1 MRASTAILTVVLAG
15 ASAAKAAGP
24 APLTSLRAVRALSN
38 ADAAQDLPVV
48 IQATVTYYR
57 FYEHTLFVQDGVDA
71 IFVYAPDPL
80 KIAAGDR
87 VLIEGTTR
95 PSFRPI
101 IFSSKITRLGQGTM
115 PLPLPSRFEELAAGA
130 HDCQLVSVRGVVES
144 ADVISLSGVPS
155 GRLGVLVD
163 GLIVWVNVDT
173 GDENALSSLLD
184 AEVEAS
190 GAASGIFDG
199 KMQQTGVLL
208 HASSLAQIRLVK
220 RATAVPW
227 SLPLTPMDEVI
238 VHFHVVDRSERVR
251 IHGSVT
257 YYEPGS
263 AVVIQEGTR
272 SLWMETNSQIPVK
285 VGDVVDATGFPET
298 HNGFLQLTRGEI
310 LSRHAT
316 APVTPLL
323 ATRSQLAASHNIFDL
338 VSVEGQVTSEAR
350 GATQDEYNLTADGQL
365 FTAVYRNRS
374 VGGADLRP
382 INRIPIGARVR
393 VTGICIAENAEANAY
408 GGQVPFNI
416 LLRSLDDVAVMEGPS
431 ILNIRN
437 LLLLVG
443 FLIAVVFT
451 FGVRSLLLGRKVRE
465 QALAIAARTA
475 SEADLERRRSSIL
488 EDINGVR
495 PLVEILVKI
504 TEMASSALDGAPCWC
519 EHGGLEALGR
529 CPAEPEGLRVVEVPI
544 DGRNHVPAGRLF
556 AGVDRSLPADEREN
570 MVLANGAKLA
580 ALAIE
585 TRHLYHDLRWRSEF
599 DLLTGIPNRF
609 AFEKF
614 LDLRIEEACRVGKML
629 GLIYIDLDKFKPIN
643 DTYGHGVGDA
653 FLQSVALRM
662 SHQLLGGDMLARLG
676 GDEFAAVVTLVNGSE
691 DLAPI
696 VGRLERCFEEPF
708 LVEGHRL
715 NGEASLGVAVY
726 REDGTTRDALLT
738 AADSFMYRAKKAKR
752 VGQQVEV

>member
-1 MRASTAILTVVLAG
+1 MRASTAILTVLLAG
-15 ASAAKAAGP
+15 ASAPKAAGP

-272 SLWMETNSQIPVK
+272 SLWMETNSHIPVK